1 MYTMFSLRE
10 WTERDICV
18 CGIVPMETGSTCY
31 GLNTVAFKV
40 RHSLLQYIIRIVRV
54 HVLTR
59 RYSQLATL
67 LRLYIASGAHG
78 EFETTPTR

>member
-1 MYTMFSLRE
+1 MYTMFGLRE

-18 CGIVPMETGSTCY
+18 RGIVPMETGSTCY

-40 RHSLLQYIIRIVRV
+40 RYSLLQYIICIVCV
-54 HVLTR
+54 HVLTH
-59 RYSQLATL
+59 RYSQLAMH

-78 EFETTPTR
+78 EFEMTPTQ

>member
-1 MYTMFSLRE
+1 MFGLRE
-10 WTERDICV
+10 RTERDICV
-18 CGIVPMETGSTCY
+18 RGIVPMETGSTCY

-40 RHSLLQYIIRIVRV
+40 RHSLLQYIIRTVHM

-59 RYSQLATL
+59 RYSQLAMCL
-67 LRLYIASGAHG
+67 HLYIASGAHG